1 MEIERGRATVR
12 MRLNGLA
19 LTDLAEFTRLVVG
32 AERYDNQKDVLS
44 SLSNGSEADR
54 TGAEAT
60 SGVQGRAHRR
70 HY

>member
-32 AERYDNQKDVLS
+32 AERYDNH
-44 SLSNGSEADR
+44 
-54 TGAEAT
+54 
-60 SGVQGRAHRR
+60 VQGRAHRR